1 MPCVSAALVCF
12 SSQST
17 RSRHPASRLLY
28 GLFSLTR
35 ISLLPFLSWLVS
47 SHFKDLHLNIPYSK
61 RLPPPPPPP
70 PPPHTHT
77 HLHSP
82 PLLLSWCS
90 LILFFLSI
98 MLIVL
103 CNLFTRSLP
112 AHLRHPLPPALAPSG
127 QQFGHCSNR
136 YSCGV
141 KEVYTGYS
149 GDWSQS
155 WIYSC

>member
-1 MPCVSAALVCF
+1 MPLPCALCFSCF

-17 RSRHPASRLLY
+17 RSPYPASRLLY

-35 ISLLPFLSWLVS
+35 ISLLPFLAWLVS

-70 PPPHTHT
+70 PHTHT

-82 PLLLSWCS
+82 PLLLSWYS

-103 CNLFTRSLP
+103 CNLFTHSLP

-127 QQFGHCSNR
+127 QQLGHCSNR

-141 KEVYTGYS
+141 KEVYTRYS